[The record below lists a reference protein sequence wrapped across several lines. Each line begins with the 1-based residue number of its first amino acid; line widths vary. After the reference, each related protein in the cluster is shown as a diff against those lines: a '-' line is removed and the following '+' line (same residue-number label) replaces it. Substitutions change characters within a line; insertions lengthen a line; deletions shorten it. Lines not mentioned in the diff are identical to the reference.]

1 MQAHPWNESFDWQD
15 HDGPFTTLT
24 PEQVKQFD
32 EEGFVVVPDLVDA
45 DTLAEVRDDLDRLE
59 AEVDAFLQTREDGR
73 FSITETGALTIAI
86 HAVTRSEKAKALS
99 AHPAILGLCADLI
112 GPDVRLYWDQA
123 VYKKTEKPRRVP
135 WHQDNGYTYVE
146 PQEYLTVWLA
156 LTDATEENGCPEVAP
171 GAHRHGTLLHHYID
185 PLGWE
190 CLEEGTP
197 VGEGAGAPPAA
208 RWCSARSPRT
218 APARTSPTRSARRT
232 SSSTARP
239 TRRSSEANRPR
250 GPPVE
255 RVPCTAPERQ
265 YEVLRGGEP
274 VLALG
279 LAPFALHHGH
289 RQARPSGRRPAS
301 GSPGT
306 RRSGTTPAH
315 TGRSMSSSSSIGP
328 PVRTLAEPSSIGS
341 ASTSVLRSSDVV
353 GRPGHLGCDR

>member
-1 MQAHPWNESFDWQD
+1 MQPHPWNEGFEWHD

-24 PEQVKQFD
+24 PDQVAQFD
-32 EEGFVVVPDLVDA
+32 ELGFVVVPDLVDA
-45 DTLAEVRDDLDRLE
+45 DTVATVREELDALE

-86 HAVTRSEKAKALS
+86 HAVTRSPAAKALS
-99 AHPAILGLCADLI
+99 AHPAILGLCGDLI

-156 LTDATEENGCPEVAP
+156 LTDATPENGCPEVAP
-171 GAHRHGTLLHHYID
+171 EAHRHGTLRHHYIE

-197 VGEGAGAPPAA
+197 SVAAPVPAGGAVVFSSLTPHRTGPNLTTEVRKAYILQYCPSDAEILQGDPLAGAAVA
-208 RWCSARSPRT
+208 
-218 APARTSPTRSARRT
+218 
-232 SSSTARP
+232 
-239 TRRSSEANRPR
+239 
-250 GPPVE
+250 

-274 VLALG
+274 V
-279 LAPFALHHGH
+279 
-289 RQARPSGRRPAS
+289 PA
-301 GSPGT
+301 
-306 RRSGTTPAH
+306 
-315 TGRSMSSSSSIGP
+315 
-328 PVRTLAEPSSIGS
+328 
-341 ASTSVLRSSDVV
+341 
-353 GRPGHLGCDR
+353 

>member
-1 MQAHPWNESFDWQD
+1 MQAHPWNERFEWRD
-15 HDGPFTTLT
+15 HEGPFRSLT
-24 PEQVKQFD
+24 PDQVAQFD
-32 EEGFVVVPDLVDA
+32 EHGFVVVPDLIDA
-45 DTLAEVRDDLDRLE
+45 DTVAEVRDDLDRLE

-171 GAHRHGTLLHHYID
+171 GAHRQGTLLHHYVE

-197 VGEGAGAPPAA
+197 SVAAPVPAGGAVVFSSLTPHRTGPNRTDEVRKAYILQYCPSDAEILQGDPSEGPA
-208 RWCSARSPRT
+208 
-218 APARTSPTRSARRT
+218 TR
-232 SSSTARP
+232 
-239 TRRSSEANRPR
+239 
-250 GPPVE
+250 

-265 YEVLRGGEP
+265 LEVLRGGDP
-274 VLALG
+274 V
-279 LAPFALHHGH
+279 P
-289 RQARPSGRRPAS
+289 
-301 GSPGT
+301 
-306 RRSGTTPAH
+306 
-315 TGRSMSSSSSIGP
+315 I
-328 PVRTLAEPSSIGS
+328 
-341 ASTSVLRSSDVV
+341 
-353 GRPGHLGCDR
+353 